1 MVKII
6 VFLVGSLVLFVLFL
20 MQEAFS
26 KPIYNKMSNIWE
38 EDSYGRLMAKVMI
51 LAMVIIA
58 FIMGVVMK

>member
-38 EDSYGRLMAKVMI
+38 EDSYGRLMAKLMI
-51 LAMVIIA
+51 LAMIIIA
-58 FIMGVVMK
+58 FVMGAVMK

>member
-38 EDSYGRLMAKVMI
+38 EDSYGRLMAKLMI
-51 LAMVIIA
+51 LAMIIIA
-58 FIMGVVMK
+58 FIMGAVMK